1 MKKKKN
7 KTKEIKLR
15 MKFNPGT
22 QKYEPSLP
30 LRKTGKE
37 VKIKLKLGDV
47 IMIIIVLIMII
58 IFIMALK
65 SYTS

>member
-1 MKKKKN
+1 MKKKKT
-7 KTKEIKLR
+7 KIKEIKLP

-37 VKIKLKLGDV
+37 IKIKIALKD
-47 IMIIIVLIMII
+47 IIIGII
-58 IFIMALK
+58 ILILIVGFMIVLK
-65 SYTS
+65 NYYL

>member
-1 MKKKKN
+1 M
-7 KTKEIKLR
+7 KTKIKDIKLP

-47 IMIIIVLIMII
+47 IMIIIVLIMIL
-58 IFIMALK
+58 IFILALK
-65 SYTS
+65 NYTP

>member
-1 MKKKKN
+1 MKKKK
-7 KTKEIKLR
+7 TEEIKLP

-30 LRKTGKE
+30 LRKTGKK
-37 VKIKLKLGDV
+37 VKIKLKLGDI
-47 IMIIIVLIMII
+47 IMITVVLIMIL
-58 IFIMALK
+58 IFIITLK